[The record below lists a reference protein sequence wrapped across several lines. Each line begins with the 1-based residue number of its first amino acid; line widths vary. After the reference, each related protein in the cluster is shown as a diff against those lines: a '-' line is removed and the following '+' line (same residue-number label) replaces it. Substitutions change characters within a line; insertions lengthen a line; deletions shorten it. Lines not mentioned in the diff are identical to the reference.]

1 MGNTSEKQTTNIV
14 QRTFQKALLS
24 QQTVALSNLERLR
37 RVHPD
42 KTPQEMLAFVNKWY
56 VGAVAA
62 SGAGAGAAAAVPNL
76 VGQGAAAALDFAG
89 FLEASVLYVYTAAE
103 LSGVH
108 PEDLE
113 SKRLLVSAVL
123 LGQSATG
130 ILEKVIG
137 KVAPHWGKHL
147 VGPKVLSRELIKQ
160 INKVMG
166 PRFLTIYG
174 TKTGVLVVGKQVP
187 VMIGAVIGGA
197 GNALFAT
204 GIIKSAK
211 KIFGPAQ
218 DAWPNV
224 EAPKAAAGKKPA
236 STTKQIK
243 PAAGNEKT
251 PS

>member
-147 VGPKVLSRELIKQ
+147 VGPQVLSREVIKK

-166 PRFLTIYG
+166 PRFVTIYG

-187 VMIGAVIGGA
+187 LMIGAAIGGA

-211 KIFGPAQ
+211 KVFGPAQ
-218 DAWPNV
+218 DAWPIV
-224 EAPKAAAGKKPA
+224 EAPKAARKKPA
-236 STTKQIK
+236 STAKQIK

>member
-1 MGNTSEKQTTNIV
+1 MGNTSEKSTTNIV
-14 QRTFQKALLS
+14 QRTFHRALLS

-42 KTPQEMLAFVNKWY
+42 KTPQEMLDFVNKWY

-76 VGQGAAAALDFAG
+76 VGQGVAAALDFAG

-130 ILEKVIG
+130 VLEKIIG
-137 KVAPHWGKHL
+137 KVVPHWGRQL
-147 VGPKVLSRELIKQ
+147 VGPKVLSREVIKN
-160 INKVMG
+160 INRVMG
-166 PRFLTIYG
+166 PRFITIYG
-174 TKTGVLVVGKQVP
+174 TKTGVLVAGKQIP
-187 VMIGAVIGGA
+187 LMIGAAIGGA

-211 KIFGPAQ
+211 KVFGPAQ
-218 DAWPNV
+218 VTWPV
-224 EAPKAAAGKKPA
+224 IEVPKVVARKKPA
-236 STTKQIK
+236 ATAKQTKSS
-243 PAAGNEKT
+243 AGK
-251 PS
+251 

>member
-1 MGNTSEKQTTNIV
+1 MGKTSEKQNTSIV

-24 QQTVALSNLERLR
+24 QQTVALRNLERLR

-42 KTPQEMLAFVNKWY
+42 KTPQEMLTYVNKWY

-62 SGAGAGAAAAVPNL
+62 SGAGAGAAAVAPN
-76 VGQGAAAALDFAG
+76 GIAQATAAALDFAG

-130 ILEKVIG
+130 VLEKIIG
-137 KVAPHWGKHL
+137 KVAPHWGKQL
-147 VGPKVLSRELIKQ
+147 IGPKVLSREVIKQ
-160 INKVMG
+160 INKVLG

-187 VMIGAVIGGA
+187 LMIGAAIGGA

-211 KIFGPAQ
+211 KVFGPAQ
-218 DAWPNV
+218 DAWPIV
-224 EAPKAAAGKKPA
+224 EAPKAVARKKPA
-236 STTKQIK
+236 VAAKQTNS
-243 PAAGNEKT
+243 AARNKKA
-251 PS
+251 PK

>member
-1 MGNTSEKQTTNIV
+1 MGNTTEKPTTNIV

-24 QQTVALSNLERLR
+24 QQSVALRNLERLR

-42 KTPQEMLAFVNKWY
+42 KSPQEMLTYVNKWY
-56 VGAVAA
+56 LGAVSA
-62 SGAGAGAAAAVPNL
+62 SGAGAGAAAAVPNGF
-76 VGQGAAAALDFAG
+76 GQAAAAALDFAG

-130 ILEKVIG
+130 VLEKVIG
-137 KVAPHWGKHL
+137 KVAPHWGKIL
-147 VGPKVLSRELIKQ
+147 VGPNVLSREVIKK
-160 INKVMG
+160 INMVMG
-166 PRFLTIYG
+166 PSFVTLYG
-174 TKTGVLVVGKQVP
+174 SKTGVLVVGKQAP
-187 VMIGAVIGGA
+187 LMIGAVIGGA

-211 KIFGPAQ
+211 KIFGPPQ
-218 DAWPNV
+218 DAWPVV
-224 EAPKAAAGKKPA
+224 EAPKTVARKKPA
-236 STTKQIK
+236 ATVKQIK
-243 PAAGNEKT
+243 PAVGNKKA
-251 PS
+251 PK